1 MDGKNGM
8 LVHELVH
15 ALDLASGRYHRDSS
29 VRERRVV
36 FLQKETAV
44 PACELR
50 RILPLANWES
60 LS

>member
-1 MDGKNGM
+1 M